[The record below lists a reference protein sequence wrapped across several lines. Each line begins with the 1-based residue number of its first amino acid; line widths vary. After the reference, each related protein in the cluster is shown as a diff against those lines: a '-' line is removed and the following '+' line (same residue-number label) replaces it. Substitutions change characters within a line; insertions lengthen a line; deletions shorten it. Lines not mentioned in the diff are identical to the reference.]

1 MRAGTG
7 KAGKTVNIILFEE
20 GTDFFPG
27 TDERCIHLRKVL
39 HKTAGDTF
47 AAGVVNGPSGTAR
60 ITEIT
65 VQGVRFSFQPE
76 QPFLPPD
83 PVWLLVGF
91 PRPIQL
97 KRLLRAAAS
106 LGVSGILLCG
116 TDLGEK
122 SYRQSGVL
130 ARGTARA
137 AVLDGAMQSG
147 YTAVPEI
154 AEQETLDAALNAV
167 QTRFP
172 AAAKIVL
179 DVAQDGVRPPELAQV
194 QPGPLSAA
202 APLVLAVGS
211 ERGWTARERA
221 LFAADGWQPAGL
233 GRRILR
239 TETAAVAA
247 CAVAASAFGFWR
259 AR

>member
-1 MRAGTG
+1 M
-7 KAGKTVNIILFEE
+7 NIILFEE

-194 QPGPLSAA
+194 QP
-202 APLVLAVGS
+202 
-211 ERGWTARERA
+211 
-221 LFAADGWQPAGL
+221 
-233 GRRILR
+233 
-239 TETAAVAA
+239 
-247 CAVAASAFGFWR
+247 
-259 AR
+259 